1 MSIDANHVTMNCIK
15 MVTTLMVLFQRV
27 ARTKKHYKNERYPVT
42 YKKTHKHTMQNLQR
56 KITWQVEWVPHPPKM
71 QPPLLNMKKKP
82 SSFLFKLKCSKDS
95 FMYFFLQYSGLLPIV
110 DRGEDMGACHD
121 NYLTLRNLR
130 DRFIN

>member
-1 MSIDANHVTMNCIK
+1 MNCIK

-27 ARTKKHYKNERYPVT
+27 TRTKKHYKNERYPVT

-56 KITWQVEWVPHPPKM
+56 NHMTGRVGTTPTKNATTSAKHQKNPQLLPFQTKM
-71 QPPLLNMKKKP
+71 FQRLL
-82 SSFLFKLKCSKDS
+82 FVF
-95 FMYFFLQYSGLLPIV
+95 FFLQYSGLLPIV
-110 DRGEDMGACHD
+110 DRGEDRGACHD